1 MAAGFSIANETLP
14 ELQENLMSYAAKQ
27 GTGLRSVP
35 PRMID
40 AVVTVGE
47 IDMRFYTNIHSLS
60 PYGQGN
66 PDPLLLLRNC
76 TFNNLS
82 LVGAR
87 KQHLKG
93 AVVQDGL
100 SLPFIAFRMGKH
112 IDAFEQAYSSSTC
125 DTKTH
130 GASLVFR
137 ARFDEWKGSVQMEV
151 ADLVID

>member
-14 ELQENLMSYAAKQ
+14 ELQENLLSYAAKQ
-27 GTGLRSVP
+27 GTGIRAVP
-35 PRMID
+35 PKTID

-47 IDMRFYTNIHSLS
+47 IDMRFYTNIRSLS

-66 PDPLLLLRNC
+66 PDPLFLLRNC

-112 IDAFEQAYSSSTC
+112 IDTFEQTYSPSTG
-125 DTKTH
+125 DANTQ

-151 ADLVID
+151 ADFVID

>member
-14 ELQENLMSYAAKQ
+14 ELQKNLLSYAAKQ
-27 GTGLRSVP
+27 GPGTRSVP
-35 PRMID
+35 PRTID

-47 IDMRFYTNIHSLS
+47 IDMRFYTNIRSLS
-60 PYGQGN
+60 PYGSGN
-66 PDPLLLLRNC
+66 PDPLFLLRNC

-112 IDAFEQAYSSSTC
+112 IDAFEQAYSPSTC

-137 ARFDEWKGSVQMEV
+137 ARFDEWRGSVQMEV

>member
-14 ELQENLMSYAAKQ
+14 ELQENLLSYAAKQ
-27 GTGLRSVP
+27 GAGLRSVP

-100 SLPFIAFRMGKH
+100 SLPFIAFRMGKY
-112 IDAFEQAYSSSTC
+112 IDAFEQAYNSSTC
-125 DTKTH
+125 DTESQ

>member
-14 ELQENLMSYAAKQ
+14 ELQESLLSYAAKQ
-27 GTGLRSVP
+27 GTGIRSVP
-35 PRMID
+35 PKIID

-47 IDMRFYTNIHSLS
+47 IDMRFYTNIRSLS

-66 PDPLLLLRNC
+66 PDPLFLLRNC

-93 AVVQDGL
+93 TVVQDGL

-112 IDAFEQAYSSSTC
+112 IDTFEQTYSPSTG
-125 DTKTH
+125 DANTQ

-137 ARFDEWKGSVQMEV
+137 ARFDEWKGSVQMEI
-151 ADLVID
+151 ADLVSD